1 MSSANKPAQPG
12 LIDQLELG
20 AALQRYFADAEQT
33 EVVLLNVEVHCSGNV
48 HAAQAAVAQV
58 LLKYCR
64 PTDSVARI
72 SASRFMIACAGI
84 GRSSAFELAE
94 LLRLRINSDAASG
107 GTGQQAYA
115 IHDVGIGISGSF
127 SNYQRAGIASHQSQ
141 RALEQANAIG
151 GISLA
156 YRNALETV

>member
-1 MSSANKPAQPG
+1 MAVQDESRHVG
-12 LIDQLELG
+12 LIDQIELG
-20 AALQRYFADAEQT
+20 AALQRYFSHAEPT
-33 EVVLLNVEVHCSGNV
+33 EVVLLNVEVQCTGDVYEAHES
-48 HAAQAAVAQV
+48 VAQV

-72 SASRFMIACAGI
+72 TASRFMIACAGI

-94 LLRLRINSDAASG
+94 LLRLRINRDASSG
-107 GTGQQAYA
+107 GTGRRKFV
-115 IHDVGIGISGSF
+115 IRDVSIGISGSF

-156 YRNALETV
+156 YRCALES